1 MDVEIIEMENS
12 AIFHLKKF
20 LDVKTDKYDK
30 RQSSKNLIDD
40 ANKIEYL
47 DKRLSAVEIDLNRIF
62 NNYSFISYMNTKEMK
77 KYEGCL
83 KMEAKME
90 DIKRRMKI
98 ILLKIY
104 ELDYYYAEYM
114 YDPHK

>member
-1 MDVEIIEMENS
+1 MDVKLREMENS
-12 AIFHLKKF
+12 TIFHLKKF
-20 LDVKTDKYDK
+20 LNVKTDKYDK

-40 ANKIEYL
+40 TNKIEYL
-47 DKRLSAVEIDLNRIF
+47 DKRLSAVEIDLNRVF
-62 NNYSFISYMNTKEMK
+62 NNYSFISDMNTIKMK

-83 KMEAKME
+83 EMEAKME

-104 ELDYYYAEYM
+104 ELDDYYAEYM
-114 YDPHK
+114 